1 MKGMEGVGMGRDLLA
16 CLQESAIMF
25 LRQRCLPTLKRY
37 VDDRTPRLAR
47 GFMLAGPDYERMQ
60 VRSVAEG
67 ERFWMDYALE
77 RVDWFKKPTV
87 ALDSTNPPFHKWFPD
102 GELNLCYNAVDRHV
116 LSGRGSNVAIAYES
130 AVGGDSRNISYD
142 DLQRLVSKF
151 AGSLMENGVGKGDRV
166 IVYMPMVPE
175 AIVAMLACNRIGAIH
190 SVVFGGFAALEL
202 SVRIDDATPKAI
214 VTSSCGVERNEPLP
228 YIPLLHEAVQ
238 LSTFKPKTIF
248 VHQRPEIL
256 AADMSCTSFSS
267 LPQHLDFYES
277 LENAAPVDCV
287 ALNANDP
294 LYILYTSGTTGAP
307 KGILRDNTHTVP
319 LQWTMDKFMKV
330 GEKNKTDV
338 YWAASDIGW
347 VVGHS
352 YIAFAPLIQGC
363 TSLLYEGKPVGTPDA
378 GAYWRIV
385 EEHKVKALF
394 TAPTALRAIRKEDPS
409 CKMPK
414 QYDIS
419 SLEKIFLAGERCD
432 PDTIN
437 FFSAALD
444 RPMIDHWWQTE
455 TGWPIS
461 GFQDSAVG
469 MKAGSSGRP
478 LPGFDLKV
486 LDPETGDVVE
496 EPNTAGALAIKMP
509 LPPGCMT
516 TLYNNADRYE
526 GSYFTK
532 FGKEYYETGD
542 AGHFD
547 ADGYV
552 HVMARTDDVINVAGH
567 RLSTGAL
574 EEAVSSHP
582 DVVECA
588 VIGVHDSL
596 KGNVPVGL
604 YVMSTENEREEDEVS
619 KEIIALVR
627 ERIGAVAAFKSCAV
641 VPALPKTRSGKI
653 LRNVM
658 RNIADNV
665 PYTLPGT
672 IEDPAV
678 VNFAKEAL
686 AKLGF
691 AKKL

>member
-1 MKGMEGVGMGRDLLA
+1 ML
-16 CLQESAIMF
+16 
-25 LRQRCLPTLKRY
+25 LRQTLLPVVGRHFRA
-37 VDDRTPRLAR
+37 RTAPRLR
-47 GFMLAGPDYERMQ
+47 RSFMLAKQDYDKMHKD
-60 VRSVAEG
+60 SVEEG
-67 ERFWMDYALE
+67 EKYWMEYALD
-77 RVDWFKKPTV
+77 RIDWFKEPKV
-87 ALDSTNPPFHKWFPD
+87 GLDSTNPPFHKWFPD
-102 GELNLCYNAVDRHV
+102 GKVNLCYNAVDRHV
-116 LSGRGSNVAIAYES
+116 KAGRGSNIAIAYDS
-130 AVGGDSRNISYD
+130 AVGGNSRNITYEE
-142 DLQRLVSKF
+142 LQRLVSKF
-151 AGSLMENGVGKGDRV
+151 AGTLSESGVGKGDRV
-166 IVYMPMVPE
+166 IIYMPMVPE
-175 AIVAMLACNRIGAIH
+175 AIVAMLACNRIGAVH

-214 VTSSCGVERNEPLP
+214 VTSSCGVERNEALP
-228 YIPLLHEAVQ
+228 YIPLLHEAVK
-238 LSTFKPKTIF
+238 LATFKPETII
-248 VHQRPEIL
+248 VHQRPEIVS
-256 AADMSCTSFSS
+256 ADLPSNSS
-267 LPQHLDFYES
+267 TGPKHLDFYES
-277 LENAAPVDCV
+277 LENASPVDCV
-287 ALNANDP
+287 PLSTNDP

-307 KGILRDNTHTVP
+307 KGILRDNAHVVP
-319 LQWTMDKFMKV
+319 LQWTMDHFMQV
-330 GEKNKTDV
+330 GEKDKSEV

-394 TAPTALRAIRKEDPS
+394 TAPTALRAIRKEDPG
-409 CKMPK
+409 CNMPD
-414 QYDIS
+414 QYDIT
-419 SLEKIFLAGERCD
+419 SLEKVFLAGERCD

-437 FFSAALD
+437 FFSDNLR

-455 TGWPIS
+455 TGWPIA

-478 LPGFDLKV
+478 LPGFDLQV
-486 LDPETGDVVE
+486 LDPETGDVE
-496 EPNTAGALAIKMP
+496 TEPNAAGALAVKMP

-516 TLYNNADRYE
+516 TLYNNADRYVE
-526 GSYFTK
+526 SYFTA
-532 FGKEYYETGD
+532 FGEDYYETGD
-542 AGHFD
+542 AGHLD
-547 ADGYV
+547 RDGYV

-588 VIGVHDSL
+588 VIGVQDAL
-596 KGNVPVGL
+596 KGNIPVGL
-604 YVMSTENEREEDEVS
+604 YVLSTENERDEDEVS

-627 ERIGAVAAFKSCAV
+627 ERIGAVAAFKSCAI

-658 RNIADNV
+658 RKIADNL

-678 VNFAKEAL
+678 VEFAKDAL
-686 AKLGF
+686 KRLGF
-691 AKKL
+691 AK